1 MMGDKAKLL
10 FVDDDTLMHRLYGP
24 HIERAG
30 YEVLSATDG
39 NAGTEIAQREL
50 PQLVVMDL
58 IMPEGDGV
66 RAIVELKK
74 RPETRGIPI
83 IAISADP
90 QYHQFRK
97 QLSVLG
103 AQGFLT
109 KPFSPA
115 QLISEI
121 RRLDVTE

>member
-1 MMGDKAKLL
+1 MTGSRPKVL
-10 FVDDDTLMHRLYGP
+10 FVDDDALMHRLYGP

-39 NAGTEIAQREL
+39 VAGTEIAQREL
-50 PQLVVMDL
+50 PRLVVMDL

-66 RAIVELKK
+66 RAIVELKNAQA
-74 RPETRGIPI
+74 TRGIPI

-90 QYHQFRK
+90 DYHRFRK
-97 QLSVLG
+97 QLSGLG
-103 AQGFLT
+103 AESFLT

-121 RRLDVTE
+121 RRVCE

>member
-1 MMGDKAKLL
+1 MTGSRPKVL
-10 FVDDDTLMHRLYGP
+10 FVDDDALMHRLYGP

-39 NAGTEIAQREL
+39 VAGTEIAQREL

-66 RAIVELKK
+66 RAIVELKNAQA
-74 RPETRGIPI
+74 TGGIPI

-90 QYHQFRK
+90 DYHQFRK
-97 QLSVLG
+97 QLSGLG
-103 AQGFLT
+103 AESFLT

-121 RRLDVTE
+121 RRVCQ